1 MTTPLTYQM
10 FHVQQEAESLK
21 DFLIEKGIDCFVKDT
36 TPRFDP
42 SFANNETQKEYR
54 VLVLP
59 EDFERANQAQIEYYQ
74 QFLADIGPD
83 YYLFEFTD
91 AELYEILEEPEKW
104 SKLDFLL
111 SQKILTDRGRTID
124 HEQIQ
129 KLKEQRL
136 EQLAKPED
144 KQGFWVF
151 VAYFC
156 SFMDGFL
163 GILIGYHFCW
173 HKKSLPNGSQVYA
186 YTNNIRKHG
195 YYAFVIGWV
204 FWIGSM
210 IIGLLINSG
219 AIELN

>member
-1 MTTPLTYQM
+1 MTTHLTYQM

-91 AELYEILEEPEKW
+91 AELYEILEEPDKW

-111 SQKILTDRGRTID
+111 SQKILQDRGRTID

-144 KQGFWVF
+144 KQGFWIF
-151 VAYFC
+151 IAYFC
-156 SFMDGFL
+156 SFLGGFL

-173 HKKSLPNGSQVYA
+173 HKKSLPNGNQVFA

-219 AIELN
+219 VIEFN

>member
-1 MTTPLTYQM
+1 MTTHLTYQM

-156 SFMDGFL
+156 SFMGGFL

-173 HKKSLPNGSQVYA
+173 HKKSLPNGGRVYA
-186 YTNNIRKHG
+186 YK
-195 YYAFVIGWV
+195 IGRAR
-204 FWIGSM
+204 GRER
-210 IIGLLINSG
+210 G
-219 AIELN
+219 